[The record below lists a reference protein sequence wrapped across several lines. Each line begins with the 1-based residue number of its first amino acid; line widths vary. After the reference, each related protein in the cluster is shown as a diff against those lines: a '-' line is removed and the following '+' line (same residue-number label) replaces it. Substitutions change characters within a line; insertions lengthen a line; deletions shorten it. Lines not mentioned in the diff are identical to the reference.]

1 MPQIVCLLR
10 SHDLLG
16 FIDGTIQFPLPRSAS
31 ADEPAKEEEENGN
44 KIEPAKEEEEKGD
57 GIKPPPQKKEE
68 KEGDEIESAKE
79 EEEKEK
85 GDEIETAK
93 EEEKEK
99 GDGLEPPKE
108 GKKGDEI
115 RNKEDYLQRNKS
127 DELVKACIFGS
138 LSDQLLKD
146 KASYKLDISIRDCL
160 VLKKVTYL
168 NLKVLYSSFYFIV
181 LGNNRN
187 CTDLG

>member
-1 MPQIVCLLR
+1 MEQSNFLYLEVLLPMSLQKKKKKMGIISSPQR
-10 SHDLLG
+10 
-16 FIDGTIQFPLPRSAS
+16 
-31 ADEPAKEEEENGN
+31 K
-44 KIEPAKEEEEKGD
+44 KKKKGM
-57 GIKPPPQKKEE
+57 GSSPPPPKKKEE

-108 GKKGDEI
+108 EKKGDEI

-138 LSDQLLKD
+138 LSVQLLKD
-146 KASYKLDISIRDCL
+146 KASYKLDIAIRDCL

-168 NLKVLYSSFYFIV
+168 NLKVLYSSFYFII